1 MVNGAVYEI
10 VLFYLLWVLFLNN
23 EERKPATTMTMD
35 AGNVSS
41 DATER

>member
-1 MVNGAVYEI
+1 MYEL

-23 EERKPATTMTMD
+23 EQRRPVPPMAMD
-35 AGNVSS
+35 AENVSS